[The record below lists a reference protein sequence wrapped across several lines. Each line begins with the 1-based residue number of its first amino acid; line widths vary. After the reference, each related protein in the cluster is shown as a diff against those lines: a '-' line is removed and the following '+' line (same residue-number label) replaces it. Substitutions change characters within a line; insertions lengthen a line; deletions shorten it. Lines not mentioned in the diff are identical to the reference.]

1 MKTTYSELNK
11 FFGRKVKIKDKR
23 EKEWY
28 GVVDNITSAE
38 DNEEDE
44 VPGEVWELI
53 LCCMKSIQ
61 SR

>member
-11 FFGRKVKIKDKR
+11 FFGRKVKIKDNR

-44 VPGEVWELI
+44 VPGGGDLYRY
-53 LCCMKSIQ
+53 KA
-61 SR
+61 RARFGN